1 MRRDDV
7 RFSTY
12 NRFCRVVFKVS
23 IMVLDNQLT
32 KLSVTNVMDME
43 LTARLENN
51 VSVIANTGTIIC
63 RKVIKEKE
71 KQTNKQ
77 KQKTKTNKKQKT
89 KYQT

>member
-12 NRFCRVVFKVS
+12 NRFCQVVFKVP

-63 RKVIKEKE
+63 RKVIKEK
-71 KQTNKQ
+71 QTNK
-77 KQKTKTNKKQKT
+77 NKKQKKNKT

>member
-1 MRRDDV
+1 MRRDNV

-12 NRFCRVVFKVS
+12 NRFCQVVFKVP

-71 KQTNKQ
+71 KQTKNK
-77 KQKTKTNKKQKT
+77 NKKQKT